1 MLDTIQ
7 KIARNWFHVSP
18 REFRM
23 ILVISLLFMVGAL
36 VYVWPHVKMV
46 KLAYGFQKQ
55 QQIHQELI
63 QENRLLNLERSSLE
77 SLGRVQSIAEGQLG
91 MRQPRLDQVV
101 TVFLK

>member
-7 KIARNWFHVSP
+7 KIAGNWFHVSP

-36 VYVWPHVKMV
+36 TYVWPHVKMV
-46 KLAYGFQKQ
+46 KLAYGFQKEKRVHQ
-55 QQIHQELI
+55 QLV

-77 SLGRVQSIAEGQLG
+77 SLGRVQSIAEGRLG
-91 MRQPRLDQVV
+91 MRQPRPDQIV

>member
-7 KIARNWFHVSP
+7 KIAGNWFHVSP

-36 VYVWPHVKMV
+36 TYVWPHVKMV
-46 KLAYGFQKQ
+46 KLAYGFQKEKRVHQ
-55 QQIHQELI
+55 QLI

-77 SLGRVQSIAEGQLG
+77 SLGRVQSIAEGRLG
-91 MRQPRLDQVV
+91 MGQPRPDQIV